1 MLKFLGF
8 LLLAYFL
15 YVVVMMVY
23 FELITR
29 GDNYFA
35 KPIAQRRQIRAL
47 IKSHGRFILPL
58 FMGISKLYRL
68 KTMPL
73 FHYDGVTGPL
83 MMSSKKSYAFT
94 KHYQPQEN
102 DIFVATQMK
111 CGTTWMQQVV
121 FEVLH
126 RGQGDLSDQGYHH
139 MYALSPWIETSP
151 TSSVPFER
159 APLVGEKNSRIIKTH
174 MPAKLCPYSEKAK
187 YVYVTRHPVSCFAS
201 CFDFVNLLVGPLAPS
216 RETLLKW
223 YCSDD
228 MLWLSWPEHVEGWWR
243 RAEEHDNVLF
253 VHYESMKRDLRGV
266 VIKVAKFLDMTLTE
280 TEIDKVVAR
289 SSFDYM
295 KEHEEYFEMFS
306 PNIFSQSL
314 KTVRFMQA
322 DTVDRYKDVSDEESA
337 TIMAFCQQRLQ
348 GAHYPLETFYP
359 DAKAVAKHASA
370 ADSGLLARGNVI

>member
-15 YVVVMMVY
+15 YVIVMMVY
-23 FELITR
+23 FEMITR

-35 KPIAQRRQIRAL
+35 KPLAERRRIRAL
-47 IKSHGRFILPL
+47 IKSHARFIYPL
-58 FMGISKLYRL
+58 FDYVSRVYQL
-68 KTMPL
+68 KSLPL

-102 DIFVATQMK
+102 DIVVATQMK
-111 CGTTWMQQVV
+111 CGTTWMQQVI

-126 RGQGDLSDQGYHH
+126 RGQGDLSDKGYRH
-139 MYALSPWIETSP
+139 MYALSPWIETTP

-174 MPAKLCPYSEKAK
+174 MPAKLFPYSPKAK
-187 YVYVTRHPVSCFAS
+187 YVYVARHPVSCFAS
-201 CFDFVNLLVGPLAPS
+201 CFDFINLLAGPLLS
-216 RETLLKW
+216 NRETLLKW
-223 YCSDD
+223 FCSDD

-243 RAEEHDNVLF
+243 RAEAHDNILF

-266 VIKVAKFLDMTLTE
+266 VIKVAKFLDMELSDA
-280 TEIDKVVAR
+280 EIDRVVAK

-295 KEHEEYFEMFS
+295 KEHEEHFEMFS
-306 PNIFSQSL
+306 PNIFSTSA
-314 KTVRFMQA
+314 KKVRFMQA
-322 DTVDRYKDVSDEESA
+322 GTVDRYKDVSDEESA
-337 TIMAFCQQRLQ
+337 TIMTFCRQRLK
-348 GAHYPLETFYP
+348 GAHYPLDYFYP
-359 DAKAVAKHASA
+359 DAKALAKSESTATVE
-370 ADSGLLARGNVI
+370 LLPAGNVI